1 MIREIKFIS
10 YEKSMPE
17 LLDSLNFDAIIKREN
32 KIILKPN
39 LTCCKEFPTTTYPK
53 FVEEIIKH
61 IRKHNKE
68 VEIIIAE
75 GSGGDPTDKCFKEL
89 GYEAL
94 SDNYGIPLINL
105 NTAETLRLENSEF
118 KKFSFIDYP
127 KILLDGFL
135 ISLPVL
141 KEHIEATVTIS
152 LKNML
157 GCYPSAQ
164 DGKNWKTEM
173 HQWHIDYSIHDIVV
187 CRYPDFAICDASVGQ
202 LKNEVSG
209 TPKEFGILLAGDPL
223 GLDKRG
229 AFILGHDWEKIRH
242 LVFIDEYLKSKSR

>member
-1 MIREIKFIS
+1 
-10 YEKSMPE
+10 
-17 LLDSLNFDAIIKREN
+17 LDSLDFSKKIEKEN

-39 LTCCKEFPTTTYPK
+39 LTCCKEFPTTTHPK
-53 FVEEIIKH
+53 FVEEIIKY
-61 IRKHNKE
+61 IRKYNKE
-68 VEIIIAE
+68 AELIIAE
-75 GSGGDPTDKCFKEL
+75 GSGGDPTEKCFKAL
-89 GYEAL
+89 GYKEL
-94 SDNYGIPLINL
+94 SEKYNIPLINL
-105 NTAETLRLENSEF
+105 NAVETLRIENPEF

-202 LKNEVSG
+202 LKNEIYG
-209 TPKEFGILLAGDPL
+209 PQKEFNLLLAGEPL
-223 GLDKRG
+223 ELDKRG